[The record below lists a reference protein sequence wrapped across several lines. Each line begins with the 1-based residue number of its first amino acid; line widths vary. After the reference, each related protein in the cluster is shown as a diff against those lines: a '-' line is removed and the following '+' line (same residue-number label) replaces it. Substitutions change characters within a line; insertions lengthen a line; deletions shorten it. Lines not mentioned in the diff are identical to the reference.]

1 MWEDLR
7 TSAIIFSFRYGVEA
21 QDAVPCHVIN
31 VLYSF
36 EEMRFSD
43 TCYMNDIQN

>member
-7 TSAIIFSFRYGVEA
+7 TSAIMFSFMYGVEA

-36 EEMRFSD
+36 EEICFSD
-43 TCYMNDIQN
+43 ACYMNDIQN